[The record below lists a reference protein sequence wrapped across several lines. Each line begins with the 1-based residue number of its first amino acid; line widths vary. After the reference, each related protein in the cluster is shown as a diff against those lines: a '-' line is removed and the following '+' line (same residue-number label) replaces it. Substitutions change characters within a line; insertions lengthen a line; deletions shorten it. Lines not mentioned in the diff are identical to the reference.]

1 MDLFEAIEARQSIRK
16 FKEDSVSDK
25 DIFELLDMA
34 RKAPSAEN
42 AQPWEFI
49 VIRDPSVKSQIIE
62 ALKAGIEDEELS
74 GFVQDFLVPM
84 VSGAVGFQVN
94 VQALIKG
101 AGYYPLVSAPVW
113 VAVCMRDPKALFE
126 PFGGKYDRYREII
139 SIWFILSVG
148 AAVENLLLSAVSKG
162 LAACWTAGFMFA
174 EEKIKK
180 ILEIPEGI
188 RLVSIIALGYPAR
201 TPPKTPRKEL
211 EEMVYL
217 DRYSRVYP
225 APQSSDYSS

>member
-1 MDLFEAIEARQSIRK
+1 MDLFEAIESRQSIRK
-16 FKEDSVSDK
+16 FKGEDVSDQ
-25 DIFELLDMA
+25 DIFQLLDMA
-34 RKAPSAEN
+34 RRAPSAEN

-49 VIRDPSVKSQIIE
+49 VIRDPNIKSQIIE
-62 ALKAGIEDEELS
+62 TLKAGVEDEEFK

-84 VSGAVGFQVN
+84 VSRAVGFQVN

-101 AGYYPLVSAPVW
+101 AGYYPLVSAPVLI
-113 VAVCMRDPKALFE
+113 AVCMKDPKALFK

-139 SIWFILSVG
+139 SVWFILSVG
-148 AAVENLLLSAVSKG
+148 AAVENFLLSAVSKG

-180 ILEIPEGI
+180 ILEIPEDV
-188 RLVSIIALGYPAR
+188 RLISIIALGYPAR
-201 TPPKTPRKEL
+201 TPPKMPRKKL

-217 DRYSRVYP
+217 DKYLRAYP
-225 APQSSDYSS
+225 TP